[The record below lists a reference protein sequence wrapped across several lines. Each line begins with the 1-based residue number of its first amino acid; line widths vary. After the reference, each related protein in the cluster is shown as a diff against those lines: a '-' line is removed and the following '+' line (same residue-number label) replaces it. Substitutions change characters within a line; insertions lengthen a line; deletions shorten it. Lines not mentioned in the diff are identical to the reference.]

1 MFQLYK
7 KELKYYLNSPIGYI
21 IVILLSI
28 FANFLFIKDLFVVG
42 SASMKPFFSILP
54 WIFLVFVQA
63 LTMRILSE
71 ERRTNTI
78 EILLTL
84 PVSETQIILSKFFA
98 LCTLT
103 AIVLVLTAGLPVS
116 LLFFTKLYI
125 PEIIVGY
132 TGSLLLAST
141 FIGITM
147 FFSSQTKNQV
157 VAFLL
162 SVITIFILLV
172 LVTDFMATIFPK
184 TILDFLNYFTPQ
196 YHLANFVKGIVDLRS
211 VTYFATLVAATLF
224 LTIVSLEKRD

>member
-54 WIFLVFVQA
+54 WIFLVFVPA

-103 AIVLVLTAGLPVS
+103 AIGLVLTAGLPVS

-147 FFSSQTKNQV
+147 FFYLKQKIRS
-157 VAFLL
+157 
-162 SVITIFILLV
+162 
-172 LVTDFMATIFPK
+172 
-184 TILDFLNYFTPQ
+184 
-196 YHLANFVKGIVDLRS
+196 LRFF
-211 VTYFATLVAATLF
+211 YRL
-224 LTIVSLEKRD
+224 